1 MDARNIWRWRH
12 ETNYQKQS
20 EWIRFAILM
29 VSAAV
34 LYGINLAFNAG
45 YVNRWVALVLTI
57 VVMFGALW
65 TTKKV
70 LVRQTKRGRAKKSRI
85 TKRFRAQEGWIYEA
99 RPSGIFP
106 SGANHDRIFCSIDF
120 LSHSVRWRVN
130 RGAFVSAGGRCSG
143 FCAGHSQYDG
153 AKE

>member
-1 MDARNIWRWRH
+1 M
-12 ETNYQKQS
+12 KQS
-20 EWIRFAILM
+20 EWDSICHFDGECSRSLWHQSCVQRWICQS
-29 VSAAV
+29 VG
-34 LYGINLAFNAG
+34 GIGAHNRS
-45 YVNRWVALVLTI
+45 YVWCFVDNK
-57 VVMFGALW
+57 
-65 TTKKV
+65 KKV